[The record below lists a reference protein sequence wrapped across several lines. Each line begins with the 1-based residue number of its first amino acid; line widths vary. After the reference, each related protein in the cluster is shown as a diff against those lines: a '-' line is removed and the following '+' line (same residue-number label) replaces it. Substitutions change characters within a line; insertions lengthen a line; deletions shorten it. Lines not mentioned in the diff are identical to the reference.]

1 MGGDT
6 PPSPLRVQT
15 APSVTG
21 RPRFPR
27 LTVGVHAEQAPAA
40 AFPGGGAAR
49 TATSVPAISRL
60 PPRWPCA
67 HVCPP
72 PQPGGSLGRDGEAAL
87 LSPRRAQGQTQGQ
100 DGLALLLVVTATAT
114 RARACACRPHPCPGS
129 GTQHPLRSARRPGPN
144 RRFSPHAFILMPPS
158 DHTTHLCCLLQEFTS
173 VGHNWLAM
181 GVGGSVSLSFMP
193 TYCIQQSFNTRLG
206 SRRRPQA
213 VPKYLNV

>member
-1 MGGDT
+1 MTCWLAPWPHLGEPSPFGPLLHTASSSMGGDT

-15 APSVTG
+15 ALSVTG
-21 RPRFPR
+21 HPRFPR

-114 RARACACRPHPCPGS
+114 RARACACRPHSCPGS

-144 RRFSPHAFILMPPS
+144 RRSSPTHAPPEDKAS
-158 DHTTHLCCLLQEFTS
+158 
-173 VGHNWLAM
+173 
-181 GVGGSVSLSFMP
+181 
-193 TYCIQQSFNTRLG
+193 RL
-206 SRRRPQA
+206 RAPARTPRARP
-213 VPKYLNV
+213 